1 MKKVFMDVR
10 NFIKRRNVIT
20 AETAYNK
27 SMYGYERDYN
37 TFFHNRVKE
46 LFQLIELKVFNGQ
59 FSLIYEA
66 DARLNINQL
75 IEYFNNLGYNAKLIS
90 TNTEDI
96 TDVTLAN
103 TKFIY
108 ISWGKKK
115 NEADGFILGNE
126 GNVPAF
132 TSTITNS
139 IDDITL

>member
-1 MKKVFMDVR
+1 MKKIFMDVR

-90 TNTEDI
+90 TNIEDI
-96 TDVTLAN
+96 TLTN

-108 ISWGKKK
+108 VSWGKNK
-115 NEADGFILGNE
+115 NETDGFILGNE
-126 GNVPAF
+126 GNAPVLTP
-132 TSTITNS
+132 TIINS
-139 IDDITL
+139 IDDIVL